1 MSAPSSASC
10 WRTTPWCLRGLVAT
24 SILVNGCFVL
34 YYDWAFLGG
43 HVICVV
49 AVLLLAAFR
58 PLWGLAMAMVWSLLV
73 WSNIRWSCFDIP
85 PEVTAVKVGGSV
97 KETLARYGPPE
108 KSVATFGQAS
118 HIDRDMVGPMWI
130 DANDPAMMFRLWGYR
145 VWIAYRGDT
154 ICAVSR
160 RRYADWAVGR

>member
-1 MSAPSSASC
+1 MAP
-10 WRTTPWCLRGLVAT
+10 
-24 SILVNGCFVL
+24 
-34 YYDWAFLGG
+34 
-43 HVICVV
+43 
-49 AVLLLAAFR
+49 
-58 PLWGLAMAMVWSLLV
+58 
-73 WSNIRWSCFDIP
+73 NIGACFDIP

-97 KETLARYGPPE
+97 KETLAKYGPPE

-118 HIDRDMVGPMWI
+118 QIDRDMVGPMWI
-130 DANDPAMMFRLWGYR
+130 DADDPAMMFRLLGYR